1 MLSDDTET
9 VTTSTNHIQA
19 IELIP
24 SGIKGLDQAIGG
36 LPDKSVIL
44 LIGEPGCNNTTF
56 VQHILWNYST
66 LGGKITYYL
75 VGTTGT
81 SVSQDM
87 LSFGWK
93 VDHHQKTSNWKFV
106 NVFTPEISDLLI
118 NLAPSE
124 QEQVNLTHNL
134 NTLKRDFL
142 LRAQHGHWT
151 ALDSITFLLLE
162 YPPKEIYSLVRYCV
176 VAAHLHGGIH
186 FLIMYKG
193 IHEEH
198 ILNTVQLLADG
209 VIEFSLKETVRG
221 LEGSL
226 LIKKMRKNL
235 KTRVIPFSVNE
246 SGFRVETAVRLA

>member
-1 MLSDDTET
+1 MLSDDAGSIA
-9 VTTSTNHIQA
+9 TSTGYTRA
-19 IELIP
+19 IKLIN

-36 LPDKSVIL
+36 LPNNSLIL

-56 VQHILWNYST
+56 AQHILWNYSNRR
-66 LGGKITYYL
+66 GKITYYL

-87 LSFGWK
+87 LSFGWRL
-93 VDHHQKTSNWKFV
+93 DRLQKSNNWSFV
-106 NVFTPEISDLLI
+106 NVFTPEITDLLI

-124 QEQVNLTHNL
+124 QEKVNLTHNL

-151 ALDSITFLLLE
+151 VLDSITFLLLE
-162 YPPKEIYSLVRYCV
+162 YPPKEIYSLVRYCA
-176 VAAHLHGGIH
+176 VAAHLNGGIH
-186 FLIMYKG
+186 FLIMYQG

-198 ILNTVQLLADG
+198 VLNTLQLLADG
-209 VIEFSLKETVRG
+209 VIEFSLKETARG

-235 KTRVIPFSVNE
+235 KTRAVPFSVSE
-246 SGFRVETAVRLA
+246 SGFIVETAVRIA